1 MKTFREW
8 NVEQRWLFPPSVLEF
23 VPPGHLAHFL
33 RETVSGELDL
43 TAILATYNEERGYP
57 PYHPVMMTAL
67 LLYAYCQGTY
77 SSRRIAKA
85 CVERVDFMAV
95 TGMQQPD
102 FRTVSEF
109 RRRHLASLGAIF
121 EQVLRLCRRAGLVQ
135 LGHVALDGTKVA
147 ANASKRKA
155 MSYKRMKQAEQELK
169 KQIADWFSQAEAID
183 EAEDRE
189 FGAGRTG
196 EELPDWVANKQK
208 RLEKIRQAKA
218 ELEAEARAKAKA
230 SKDKDKDKDHHPRN
244 GAARSQ
250 PASRRPWKPDGTPRD
265 HVQRNFT
272 DPESRI
278 LKTSEG
284 YAQGYNALLAVDAKR
299 QIIVA
304 CNVVNEQNEARH
316 FDPMLA
322 QIKSHLGRQ
331 AQEVSADS
339 AYCSEANLRAA
350 RRRHLRVYIAVGRQ
364 MHGHPVQDSRK
375 PIPAGTLRAAM
386 RSKLARGGYRSRY
399 RLRKQTVEPV
409 IGQIKEARGFR
420 RFLLRGLSKVWQ
432 EWSLLCTAHNLLKL
446 GAATT

>member
-1 MKTFREW
+1 VKTFREW

-23 VPPGHLAHFL
+23 VPAGHLAHFV

-43 TAILATYNEERGYP
+43 SAILETYSEERGYP

-67 LLYAYCQGTY
+67 LLYAYCRGTY

-109 RRRHLASLGAIF
+109 RRRHLESLGAIF
-121 EQVLRLCRRAGLVQ
+121 QQVLRLCRRAGLVK

-189 FGAGRTG
+189 FGADRTG
-196 EELPDWVANKQK
+196 EELPAWVANKQK

-218 ELEAEARAKAKA
+218 ELEAESRAKAKA
-230 SKDKDKDKDHHPRN
+230 SKDQDNNRPR
-244 GAARSQ
+244 GAGGSQ

-265 HVQRNFT
+265 RVQRNFT

-284 YAQGYNALLAVDAKR
+284 YTQGYNALLAVDANQ

-304 CNVVNEQNEARH
+304 TELVNEQNEARH
-316 FDPMLA
+316 FNPMLA
-322 QIKSHLGRQ
+322 QIKTHLGRQ

-339 AYCSEANLRAA
+339 AYCSEANLRTA
-350 RRRHLRVYIAVGRQ
+350 RQRQVRAYIAVGRQ
-364 MHGHPVQDSRK
+364 MHGRPVQHSRK
-375 PIPAGTLRAAM
+375 SIPAGTLRAAM
-386 RSKLARGGYRSRY
+386 RTRLARGGYRSRY

-409 IGQIKEARGFR
+409 FGQIKEDRGFR
-420 RFLLRGLSKVWQ
+420 RFLLRGLNKVRQ

-446 GAATT
+446 AAATP